1 MFYQISLNMF
11 GVVLGTGT
19 DKRTKVFSSVL
30 LETGH
35 LIFGISPFVT
45 FKLDKS
51 TADSTHEKAGLS

>member
-1 MFYQISLNMF
+1 MF